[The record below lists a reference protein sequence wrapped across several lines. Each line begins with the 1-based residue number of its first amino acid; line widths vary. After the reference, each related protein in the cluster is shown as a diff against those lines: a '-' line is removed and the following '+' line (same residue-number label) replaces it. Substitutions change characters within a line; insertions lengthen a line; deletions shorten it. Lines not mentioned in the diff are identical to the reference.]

1 MFGLGSGQLLG
12 ARSRRRFA
20 LGIAVAA
27 ALSATPATALT
38 ITSQVGTEA
47 IGGVGV
53 ENTLTGMVDTFGGLD
68 GFVRDT
74 ATFDLTW
81 THSYGPIVGTIV
93 AATLRIDL
101 IDADTGILDLY
112 AGTSTADPL
121 IGSATGANQGT
132 TVWRDLQSPPGTA
145 DGDGSYDN
153 EIVIAASLYADLADG
168 TFQVFTNDRNDNLTS
183 FGSNRAL
190 LTITVVPE
198 PGTAALLAFGLLGV
212 ALVRRRT

>member
-1 MFGLGSGQLLG
+1 MFGLGRRWL
-12 ARSRRRFA
+12 ARRRPRLA
-20 LGIAVAA
+20 LVLIAA
-27 ALSATPATALT
+27 ALLPATSASALT

-47 IGGVGV
+47 VGGVGV
-53 ENTLTGMVDTFGGLD
+53 ANTLTGMVDTYGGVD

-81 THSYGPIVGTIV
+81 THSYGPITGTIL

-101 IDADTGILDLY
+101 IDADSGILDLY
-112 AGTSTADPL
+112 AGTSVADPL

-132 TVWRDLQSPPGTA
+132 SEWRDLQSPPGA
-145 DGDGSYDN
+145 NPGDGSYDN
-153 EIVIAASLYADLADG
+153 LIVIPASLYADLADG
-168 TFQVFTNDRNDNLTS
+168 TFQIFTNDRNDNLTS

-212 ALVRRRT
+212 ALVRRRA